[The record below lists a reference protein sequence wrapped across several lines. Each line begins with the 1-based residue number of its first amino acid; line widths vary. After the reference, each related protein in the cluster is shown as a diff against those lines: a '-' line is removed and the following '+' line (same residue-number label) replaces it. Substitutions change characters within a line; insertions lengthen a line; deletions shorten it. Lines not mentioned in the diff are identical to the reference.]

1 MIWLVIYLIGVIL
14 AFISL
19 IYMEREDKNI
29 TLVDVPLLCV
39 ASCFS
44 WIIVFDILVVVLLL
58 YLDKDIDNIVLFKK
72 KEKKRHE

>member
-1 MIWLVIYLIGVIL
+1 MNWLVIYLIVVIL

-29 TLVDVPLLCV
+29 TLVEVPLLCV

-44 WIIVFDILVVVLLL
+44 WIIVFDLLIVNILL
-58 YLDKDIDNIVLFKK
+58 YLGKDDVIVFKK
-72 KEKKRHE
+72 KERKKHG